1 MKFYAYLKKN
11 PELEQRITEARKLG
25 IQTLIDKLMQVFSL
39 QEVENPNQILWIR
52 EKSKWVQWLAS
63 KLTDIYSDN
72 KPIKQNVDQSI
83 KISWSDNHSELIDV
97 SADVVENNNDKSNP

>member
-1 MKFYAYLKKN
+1 
-11 PELEQRITEARKLG
+11 
-25 IQTLIDKLMQVFSL
+25 MQVFSL

-97 SADVVENNNDKSNP
+97 SADVVENSNDKSNP